1 MKMLITGAAGFIGSQ
16 VAKAALERGDAVI
29 GVDNLNPYY
38 DPALKQA
45 RLDRLA
51 VHRHFEFVEASVS
64 DMAAM
69 ERLVTTHADIETV
82 VHLAAQ
88 AGVAYSIENPLAYAD
103 ANVTGQVVMFEAALR
118 LPRLRHVV
126 YASSSSVYGLNE
138 DVPFRES
145 DRTDRPASLYAATK
159 RAGELI
165 AHSYANVQGIASTG
179 LRFFTVYGP
188 WGRPDMA
195 PWLFTRAILDGRPI
209 TVYNNGAMQRDFT
222 FIDDI
227 VAGVLGAVD
236 RQPERA
242 ENRIFNLGNNR
253 PVALMDFIATIE
265 RATGRKAEI
274 QFAPMRKADVET
286 TFANI
291 DLATSELG
299 FAPKTS
305 IDEGM
310 DRFVD
315 WYRGYIA
322 LPLSLD

>member
-1 MKMLITGAAGFIGSQ
+1 MLITGVAGFIGSH
-16 VAKAALERGDAVI
+16 VARAALERGDAVI

-38 DPALKQA
+38 DPALKRA
-45 RLDRLA
+45 RLDRLQGY
-51 VHRHFEFVEASVS
+51 RDFEFVEASIS
-64 DMAAM
+64 DMERM

-103 ANVTGQVVMFEAALR
+103 ANVTGQVVMFEAARR

-145 DRTDRPASLYAATK
+145 DRADRPASLYAATK

-165 AHSYANVQGIASTG
+165 AHSYAHVHGIASSG

-195 PWLFTRAILDGRPI
+195 PWLFTSAILDGRPI
-209 TVYNNGAMQRDFT
+209 SVFNHGRMQRDFT
-222 FIDDI
+222 YIDDI

-236 RQPERA
+236 RTPEPG
-242 ENRIFNLGNNR
+242 ENRIFNLGNNQ
-253 PVALMDFIATIE
+253 PVPLMDFIATIE
-265 RATGRKAEI
+265 RATGRQAEI
-274 QFAPMRKADVET
+274 RFEPMRRADVEA
-286 TFANI
+286 TFADI
-291 DLATSELG
+291 ALSSETLG
-299 FAPKTS
+299 FQPGTS

-310 DRFVD
+310 ARFVE
-315 WYRGYIA
+315 WYRGYNA
-322 LPLSLD
+322 RPAG